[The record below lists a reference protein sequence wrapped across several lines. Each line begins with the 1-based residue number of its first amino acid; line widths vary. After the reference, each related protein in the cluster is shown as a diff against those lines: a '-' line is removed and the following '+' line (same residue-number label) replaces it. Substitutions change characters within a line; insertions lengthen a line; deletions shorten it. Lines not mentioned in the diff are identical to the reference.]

1 MNALTFLRRCLLLT
15 AFVCAGTGIQ
25 AMSSADSIRW
35 LMQQS
40 RFDETIRIT
49 QRLQQAHQSTAETF
63 YMEGLALKNLYRF
76 APAIRSFQKSYETD
90 TLRSEILSELGSC
103 YKSLNDYGRAL
114 SFYEKALRKTPLSSG
129 LMADAANAYM
139 MSEKYER
146 ALELYRSLYKN
157 EPLNVYFLRN
167 IARCYD
173 YMGNEDSAIVSYEKC
188 LYPINGDYQSTYR
201 LCSLWLK
208 KKAYDQALSLIARY
222 MFMDSTNARINSLNA
237 YLYMMKHEY
246 PEAKRLFLRC
256 YSNHD
261 ESKFTLKYLGITSF
275 KLDDMESAKT
285 YLEKAYK
292 IDSADYEVTN
302 FLGIACSSSVYKRQG
317 IYYLNKTLSLI
328 TPDSIYLGNIYGNL
342 GKAYDAYSNAPC
354 EKALASYLRALELNP
369 ADTLCVY
376 LIAKK
381 YDDCLKNKTM
391 AVKYYRQF
399 IDMLPARKKS
409 EPAEPN
415 VISLS
420 DLASRRLKELTQK

>member
-1 MNALTFLRRCLLLT
+1 LLLA
-15 AFVCAGTGIQ
+15 AFACASIGIR

-49 QRLQQAHQSTAETF
+49 QRLKQAHQATAETF
-63 YMEGLALKNLYRF
+63 YQEGLALKNLYRF
-76 APAIRSFQKSYETD
+76 APAIRSFQKSYEID

-103 YKSLNDYGRAL
+103 YKSLDDYGNAL
-114 SFYEKALRKTPLSSG
+114 GFYEKAMRKTPLSSG
-129 LMADAANAYM
+129 LMADAANAYL

-157 EPLNVYFLRN
+157 EPHNVYFLRN

-173 YMGNEDSAIVSYEKC
+173 YMGNEDSAIVSYDKC

-201 LCSLWLK
+201 LCTLWLK
-208 KKAYDQALSLIARY
+208 KKAYDQALSLTARY
-222 MFMDSTNARINSLNA
+222 MFLDSTNARINSLNA
-237 YLYMMKHEY
+237 YLYMMKREY

-256 YSNHD
+256 YRNHD
-261 ESKFTLKYLGITSF
+261 ESKFTLKYLGITAF

-285 YLEKAYK
+285 YLEKAYQ

-317 IYYLNKTLSLI
+317 IFYLNKTLQLI
-328 TPDSIYLGNIYGNL
+328 TPDSVYLGNIYGNL

-354 EKALASYLRALELNP
+354 EKALESYLRALELNP
-369 ADTLCVY
+369 FDTLSVC
-376 LIAKK
+376 LIAIK
-381 YDDCLKNKTM
+381 YDNCLKNKTM

-399 IDMLPARKKS
+399 IDMFPARKKN

-415 VISLS
+415 VISRYN
-420 DLASRRLKELTQK
+420 LALRRLKELTQK